1 MPLILPCRR
10 RRFDAVFIPFA
21 SSFVFFRQP
30 FAFIR
35 LFVRR
40 LLLAG
45 RITMDSGQLVRAC

>member
-1 MPLILPCRR
+1 MPFILPCRR

-40 LLLAG
+40 LLLGG